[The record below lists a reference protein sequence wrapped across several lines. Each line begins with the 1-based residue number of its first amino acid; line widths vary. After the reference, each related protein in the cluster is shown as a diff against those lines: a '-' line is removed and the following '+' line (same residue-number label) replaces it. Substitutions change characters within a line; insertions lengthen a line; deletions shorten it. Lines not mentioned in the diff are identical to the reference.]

1 MKLRRRILPY
11 GWYPTDREQT
21 LAQFNRWGKREDTEK
36 RAGSAAVVPHAG
48 WSFSGELAYRTL
60 ARLDPSADT
69 VAVVGGHLP
78 AEGGVFAVSEDGFE
92 TPLGII
98 ETDKELL
105 EDLRTD
111 MTLQE
116 DVYADNTVEIQLPL
130 VKYLFPDA
138 KAVSL
143 RVPPSSRAIE
153 LGDALFEAARKEK
166 KTIVV
171 IGSTDLTHY
180 GPNYGFSPKG
190 TGRGAVRWVEEE
202 NDKRIIDA
210 ILDENPAEIITRG
223 TEDRSACS
231 AGAAAAAV
239 QYAKKR
245 GIVEG
250 ELVNYF
256 TSYSIHPSD
265 SFVGYAGIFFG

>member
-1 MKLRRRILPY
+1 MKLRRRTLPY
-11 GWYPTDREQT
+11 GWYPADREQT
-21 LAQFNRWGKREDTEK
+21 LAQFNRWGKQEDTQK
-36 RAGSAAVVPHAG
+36 RAASAAVVPHAG

-60 ARLDPSADT
+60 SRLDPSADT
-69 VAVVGGHLP
+69 VVVVGGHLP
-78 AEGGVFAVSEDGFE
+78 IEEGVFSVFEDGFE

-98 ETDKELL
+98 ETDKELI
-105 EDLRTD
+105 EDLRAH

-116 DVYADNTVEIQLPL
+116 DVYADNTVEVQLPL

-143 RVPPSSRAIE
+143 RVPPSRRAIE
-153 LGDALFEAARKEK
+153 LGDALFEASRKEK

-202 NDKRIIDA
+202 NDKRFVDA
-210 ILDENPAEIITRG
+210 IIEENPAEVITRG
-223 TEDRSACS
+223 TDDRSACS

-239 QYAKKR
+239 QYAKRR
-245 GIVEG
+245 GIEKG
-250 ELVNYF
+250 ELVDYF

-265 SFVGYAGIFFG
+265 SFVGYAGIFFQ